1 MENVVNNEVS
11 DPFLLYNIGL
21 GHSSIQRHFEKQNKK
36 YWVSDIE
43 NFKRIFGLKW
53 FQMQNL

>member
-21 GHSSIQRHFEKQNKK
+21 GHSSIQRHFKKQNKK
-36 YWVSDIE
+36 YRVSDIE
-43 NFKRIFGLKW
+43 NFKQIFGLK
-53 FQMQNL
+53 